1 MDADS
6 IVFLACSV
14 IILILNALFSASEI
28 AFLSLNESKY
38 KKLAEE
44 GDKKAQKIIAIL
56 EDEQRFLGT
65 FSIGFTS
72 LAFVFSSFAV
82 LMYQKSLVSY
92 INLYITS
99 YNMSSFL
106 SVLIILAVAFLIF
119 LLIGRFIPRR
129 LAYNHA
135 DKTAGL
141 LLGYVLFFNK
151 LFYPL
156 YLFFSKGSSIIL
168 RIFGIK
174 NKSLTEEVTEE
185 DILMLVDVGNE
196 TGVIE
201 ESQKDMINNIFE
213 FQDKTAR
220 EIMTHRTEVVAFD
233 INTEISEIIN
243 SALVDGYS
251 RIPIFEGDIDKIVGI
266 IYVKDL
272 LKIVADY
279 ENMKSAN
286 LKDFLRPAYFIPGY
300 NRLRALFEEFTDKK
314 LSMAIVIDEYGG
326 TEGIVTMEDILESIV
341 GNIRDEY
348 DNEEEEAEIAVVS
361 ENEYTFDGTT
371 PISEIEELFEIKF
384 PEIPDCDTI
393 GGIILNLIGRIPADD
408 ETPVLDYE
416 DVRFTVLKITDR
428 RVIKVSAEKFE

>member
-1 MDADS
+1 MDPDS
-6 IVFLACSV
+6 IVFLACSF
-14 IILILNALFSASEI
+14 ILLVLNALFSASEI

-44 GDKKAQKIIAIL
+44 GDKKAQKITTIL
-56 EDEQRFLGT
+56 EDEQRFLGV
-65 FSIGFTS
+65 FSIGFTAIS
-72 LAFVFSSFAV
+72 FVFSSYAV
-82 LMYQKSLVSY
+82 LMYQKSLSAY
-92 INLYITS
+92 INLQNS
-99 YNMSSFL
+99 KMSAIL
-106 SVLIILAVAFLIF
+106 SVAIILAVAFLIL

-135 DKTAGL
+135 DKTAGML
-141 LLGYVLFFNK
+141 LWFVLFFRK

-156 YLFFSKGSSIIL
+156 FIFFSIGSSIIL

-174 NKSLTEEVTEE
+174 NKNLTEEVTEE

-233 INTEISEIIN
+233 ISTEMVDIIH
-243 SALVDGYS
+243 SALEDGYS
-251 RIPIFEGDIDKIVGI
+251 RIPIFDGDIDKIVGI

-279 ENMKSAN
+279 ETAKHKS

-300 NRLRALFEEFTDKK
+300 NRLSTLFEEFTEKK
-314 LSMAIVIDEYGG
+314 LSMAIVTDEYGG

-348 DNEEEEAEIAVVS
+348 DEEEEAEIAVVS
-361 ENEYTFDGTT
+361 ENEYTFDGAT
-371 PISEIEELFEIKF
+371 PIDEIEELFGIEF
-384 PEIPDCDTI
+384 PKIPDCDTI

-416 DVRFTVLKITDR
+416 DVRLTVLKITDR
-428 RVIKVSAEKFE
+428 RVVKVSAKKIEE